1 MYLRYFL
8 LYFFTL
14 LIAVACSTSQEKSF
28 ERSAD
33 FTADSTA
40 LITHFTNALK
50 SATPQ
55 IHLDSAKEVMRN
67 ASNKYAAADLY
78 AIQLATFQLR
88 TGDFDNAMSLAE
100 KGIKL
105 SLAFDSSA
113 RGKFFNVQGHV
124 HSFKRENTEAIE
136 SFKKAL
142 AVFENKQDSL
152 NIAYIN
158 NNIANIFFSINDYNS
173 AYDHASKSLSILEH
187 FPENQ
192 YYPSVMSVLAISEAF
207 IGKIEEAEVHAR
219 KAKALTQGTP
229 NIVPYALS
237 LYALGDIAT
246 ARDSFEVA
254 IGHYTTSLSLCEQFN
269 LTPYVLINKTAL
281 LNTLTKGK
289 QFDKA
294 LQFGKEAL
302 ALSEAIKN
310 ENIQLS
316 IHKNLAKAYEG
327 LKKHELAMQHMS
339 TAYTLKEEIS
349 SKENKSII
357 HDLLIQYETEKK
369 DKILSENKIKLLE
382 DEAIINR
389 SKFFIALLSLSI
401 LGLVGF
407 VYLFMKSRKQEML
420 RLKQE
425 KETDIMKANLFG
437 EQRERLRL
445 SRELHDGIASELLG
459 LKLKVQHAQ
468 HDIQWL
474 NDLTNIHQEI
484 RRISHNLAPFKVEQF
499 GLVEALKIFC
509 IENSDQKMQV
519 HYFSNGDKSV
529 EATTAQ
535 IVYRCAQELIQNA
548 RKHAECKE
556 IDVQLNLADV
566 IHLTVE
572 DNGIGMNNAQQNDL
586 LNKISGQWL
595 QSRILQDIHIE
606 SSKGNGTSIHITF
619 SYA

>member
-1 MYLRYFL
+1 MQTQYFIVFISIL
-8 LYFFTL
+8 LFASACDTPKEKQQQAANFT
-14 LIAVACSTSQEKSF
+14 T
-28 ERSAD
+28 
-33 FTADSTA
+33 DSTT
-40 LITHFTNALK
+40 LIQYFTNALT
-50 SATPQ
+50 SPTPQ
-55 IHLDSAKEVMRN
+55 LYLDSAKQVLRSAEN
-67 ASNKYAAADLY
+67 QYATADLFL
-78 AIQLATFQLR
+78 AQLATFQLK
-88 TGDFDNAMSLAE
+88 TGNFDMAMTYAE
-100 KGIKL
+100 QGLKL
-105 SLAFDSSA
+105 SLAFDSTA
-113 RGKFFNVQGHV
+113 QGKFFNIQGHV
-124 HSFKRENTEAIE
+124 HGFKRENTQAVE

-173 AYDHASKSLSILEH
+173 AYNHASKSLDILENY
-187 FPENQ
+187 PDNQ

-207 IGKIEEAEVHAR
+207 IGKIEEAEVHAS
-219 KAKALTQGTP
+219 KAKTLTQGTP
-229 NIVPYALS
+229 NVVPYALS

-246 ARDSFEVA
+246 ARDSFQVA
-254 IGHYTTSLSLCEQFN
+254 IGHYIESLSLCEKFN

-281 LNTLTKGK
+281 LNAFIKGK

-294 LQFGKEAL
+294 LRYGEEAL
-302 ALSEAIKN
+302 ALSEALKN

-316 IHKNLAKAYEG
+316 IHKNLAKAYQG
-327 LKKHELAMQHMS
+327 LNKQELAMQHMS

-382 DEAIINR
+382 DEATINR
-389 SKFFIALLSLSI
+389 SKFYIALLSLSI
-401 LGLVGF
+401 LGLGGF

-425 KETDIMKANLFG
+425 KETDIMKANWFG

-459 LKLKVQHAQ
+459 LKLKVQHTQ
-468 HDIQWL
+468 HEVHWV
-474 NDLTNIHQEI
+474 NDLTAIHQEI
-484 RRISHNLAPFKVEQF
+484 RRISHNLSPFKVEQF
-499 GLVEALKIFC
+499 GLIEALKIFC
-509 IENSDQKMQV
+509 IENSDQKMHI
-519 HYFSNGDKSV
+519 HYFSNGNTPV
-529 EATTAQ
+529 QTTTAQ
-535 IVYRCAQELIQNA
+535 IIYRCAQELIQNA
-548 RKHAECKE
+548 RKHAECSE
-556 IDVQLNLADV
+556 IDVQINLTDI

-572 DNGIGMNNAQQNDL
+572 DNGVGMDSAQQHEL
-586 LNKISGQWL
+586 WNKIQGQWS

-619 SYA
+619 SYV